1 MTMVRDKA
9 AAPHPRWSRSSA
21 EAVDASGICKTV
33 IRVSLT
39 DLGDFRIIRAGPR
52 HVADTF
58 AEQ

>member
-1 MTMVRDKA
+1 MQTG
-9 AAPHPRWSRSSA
+9 SA
-21 EAVDASGICKTV
+21 KGHSPC
-33 IRVSLT
+33 LM